1 MIIVC
6 IYRIDWSFSAIKGYH
21 FMSMGDIIDFLQ
33 LRWRDLNLRFRRY
46 FITDGE
52 YILDTLVTVAIRSYT
67 TAFLFVSNSMLT
79 LNNVNYRFF
88 GKKCVLV

>member
-33 LRWRDLNLRFRRY
+33 LRWRNLNLRLDS
-46 FITDGE
+46 DGTS
-52 YILDTLVTVAIRSYT
+52 LPM
-67 TAFLFVSNSMLT
+67 VSTSLIP
-79 LNNVNYRFF
+79 
-88 GKKCVLV
+88 